1 MKLFK
6 KLLQPKFG
14 FFVTLVGIIAIA
26 LAILISPTFASKY
39 LASDHNLTFGGIR
52 LLNSFRLFSSF
63 VGILLIICGS
73 FLITENQRKLL
84 QILVYFRNQ
93 IDSDSIALAIL
104 ICAWLVI
111 YLIYLKNHPLI
122 PAEPG
127 GFYLE
132 SSRQLAQN
140 RFLIPAFVKGFGLN
154 GIPFA
159 YPPLAF
165 YVLAVMGF
173 LLGGILKAALIIP
186 GIFLLVQAI
195 LMYIFMKQWI
205 GSKQASLW
213 AALVLLFMPQIFT
226 RTIFAD
232 GITTGLAGIF
242 LLLSW
247 IIAIKPIGKSRI
259 FPKSVLG
266 GVFVGLSILS
276 HPAIGLFC
284 SVSYTVLYLYQN
296 GFSIKASKYLIS
308 AGLASSFVI
317 LPWLISVISFHG
329 VAPLL
334 AGLKDSKS
342 SLGLFGN
349 TNDLMGYLKNTFNYI
364 YIKHIGDSNANLISF
379 LVFPFILA
387 ILYNIIKG
395 PRIIILLL
403 VACVVTMR
411 GHPSVT
417 MFVLAASIGIFYD
430 CFLFQGFVQKKI
442 QTSEVETRK
451 QIIIGK
457 LQLLA
462 FYSIHLVVLFILCFD
477 YVRSSP
483 FNTGEQETFNWIQ
496 ENTQQGSTFITE
508 INDEALVYFG
518 QRTILLPT
526 LGAEWVPDSEYGNGL
541 NRNMF
546 INEEIFNCRE
556 IECLYS
562 IFSRYSLT
570 PDYIIYRIS
579 NSGKQEWIDKLNVSC
594 LFDIAY
600 KSGNVVTLHRSI
612 GYDTCSWDSP

>member
-1 MKLFK
+1 MKLYK
-6 KLLQPKFG
+6 KILHPKFG
-14 FFVTLVGIIAIA
+14 IFVIFVGFIAIA
-26 LAILISPTFASKY
+26 LAILISPTFASNY
-39 LASDHNLTFGGIR
+39 LSPDHNLSYSGIR
-52 LLNSFRLFSSF
+52 LLNMYRIFSSL
-63 VGILLIICGS
+63 VGTLLIISGY
-73 FLITENQRKLL
+73 LIRAKERMVL
-84 QILVYFRNQ
+84 QILEFLHNK
-93 IDSDSIALAIL
+93 IDSDSILFASL
-104 ICAWLVI
+104 ICAWLVL

-122 PAEPG
+122 PDEPG

-132 SSRQLAQN
+132 SARQLAQN
-140 RFLIPAFVKGFGLN
+140 RFLIPAYVKGFGLN

-173 LLGGILKAALIIP
+173 ILGGILKAALIIP
-186 GIFLLVQAI
+186 GILLLIQAI
-195 LMYIFMKQWI
+195 LMYFFMKQWT

-213 AALVLLFMPQIFT
+213 AALVLLFMPQIFS

-242 LLLSW
+242 LLCSW
-247 IIAIKPIGKSRI
+247 IVAIKPIGKSNI

-284 SVSYTVLYLYQN
+284 SVTYTILYLYQN
-296 GFSIKASKYLIS
+296 GFSIKAIKYLIS
-308 AGLASSFVI
+308 TGLASFFVI
-317 LPWLISVISFHG
+317 LPWLISVISAHG
-329 VAPLL
+329 IAPLL

-349 TNDLMGYLKNTFNYI
+349 TNDLIGYLKNTFDYI
-364 YIKHIGDSNANLISF
+364 YIKHISDSNANLISF

-387 ILYNIIKG
+387 IINNIIKG
-395 PRIIILLL
+395 PRILILLL

-430 CFLFQGFVQKKI
+430 CFLYQVFVQKKI
-442 QTSEVETRK
+442 QTSEVETGK
-451 QIIIGK
+451 QKIIGK
-457 LQLLA
+457 LQFLA
-462 FYSIHLVVLFILCFD
+462 FYSIHLVVLFILCFG
-477 YVRSSP
+477 YISSSP
-483 FNTGEQETFNWIQ
+483 FNTGEQETFNWIRV
-496 ENTQQGSTFITE
+496 NTQQDSTFITE

-526 LGAEWVPDSEYGNGL
+526 LGAEWVPDAEYGNGL
-541 NRNMF
+541 NRNTF

-579 NSGKQEWIDKLNVSC
+579 DSGKQEWIDKLNDSC

-600 KSGNVVTLHRSI
+600 KSGNVVTLHRSF